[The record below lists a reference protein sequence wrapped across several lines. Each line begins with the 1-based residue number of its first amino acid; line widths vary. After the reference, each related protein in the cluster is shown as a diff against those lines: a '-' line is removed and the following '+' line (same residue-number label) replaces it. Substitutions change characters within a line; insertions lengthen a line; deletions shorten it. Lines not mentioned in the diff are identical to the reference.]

1 MYPNLNA
8 ELARKGW
15 TKKVLA
21 IKINKR
27 YATLIDKLNGKTD
40 ITYQEC
46 LAIKSALGTDLSV
59 ETLFFTH

>member
-15 TKKVLA
+15 NKKVLA
-21 IKINKR
+21 DKINKR

-40 ITYQEC
+40 ITYHEC
-46 LAIKSALGTDLSV
+46 LAIKAALETDLSV
-59 ETLFFTH
+59 ETLFYTR